1 MTRKPSLGKRLR
13 GLLFTALLLSAAIF
27 LLYRLF
33 RYQQSRA
40 TFPFDTTIATL
51 NVGGKTPEEA
61 AGLLRDHY
69 LEPVAIFHGENR
81 VELDPADVG
90 FNLEV
95 ETMVSQA
102 QEAYRAR
109 NYWLGFATYL
119 TKISWKPIRV
129 PLQAGYDPALLEE
142 MLVTIAGYL
151 DEPAMGPQILASSGV
166 FEQGHSGFV
175 TDVAASLPLVEK
187 ALYSPTDRIAHL
199 VVEDQEAPTLSFE
212 LLETVIRS
220 KIASFEGIASI
231 FIMDLQTGEEI
242 RINSDLPLSGLS
254 ILKIAIFTETYR
266 HIELPLTDFQQQLF
280 YDTAVRSSNYAAN
293 LLLHIVAG
301 EENTY
306 TGVDILT
313 ESMWRL
319 GLENTFMAV
328 PYDAN
333 PPAYRRTTYNTPAN
347 SRPDLP
353 TAPDPTRQTTA
364 EEMGALLAMLYQCA
378 KNGGGTLMAVYPGDY
393 TPAECQAILDLMVLN
408 EEGNLIRFGVPDDVA
423 VSHKHGWIP
432 DTHGDAGI
440 VFTPGGDYVIVEYLH
455 LPGQWLQSDISFP
468 ILREISRAVYNYYNF
483 DDPYVG
489 DPLAVDEGI
498 TGEGGTIEETPTG
511 TEGGEE
517 ATPPA
522 GGAEATP
529 PPADEAAAPAPGATT
544 VAGTA
549 GQATDAMV
557 TPPPTPAP

>member
-1 MTRKPSLGKRLR
+1 MNRKPSLGRRLR
-13 GLLFTALLLSAAIF
+13 GLLLTVLLLSVTIF

-33 RYQQSRA
+33 RYQQTRA

-61 AGLLRDHY
+61 ADMLRDHY
-69 LEPVAIFHGENR
+69 LAPVAIFHGENR

-95 ETMVSQA
+95 DTMVSQA
-102 QEAYRAR
+102 VEAYKAR

-119 TKISWKPIRV
+119 TKISWRPIRI
-129 PLQAGYDPALLEE
+129 PLQSGYDPGLLEE

-151 DEPAMGPQILASSGV
+151 DEPALGPQILSATAV
-166 FEQGHSGFV
+166 FEQGQSGYV
-175 TDVAASLPLVEK
+175 TNVEASLPLVEK
-187 ALYSPTDRIAHL
+187 ALYNPTDRIAHL
-199 VVEDQEAPTLSFE
+199 VVEDQEAPELSFE

-242 RINSDLPLSGLS
+242 RINSDLALSGLS
-254 ILKIAIFTETYR
+254 ILKIAIFAETYR
-266 HIELPLTDFQQQLF
+266 HIDLPLTDFQQQLF

-301 EENTY
+301 EDNTY

-313 ESMWRL
+313 ESMWKL

-353 TAPDPTRQTTA
+353 SAPDPTRQTTA
-364 EEMGALLAMLYQCA
+364 EEMGALLAMIYQCA

-393 TPAECQAILDLMVLN
+393 TPQECQAILDLMVLN
-408 EEGNLIRFGVPDDVA
+408 EEGNLIRYGVPDGVP

-432 DTHGDAGI
+432 DTHGDAGV

-468 ILREISRAVYNYYNF
+468 ILREISRAVYNYFNF
-483 DDPYVG
+483 DEPYVG
-489 DPLAVDEGI
+489 DPLAIDEGI
-498 TGEGGTIEETPTG
+498 TGEGGTIEETPAG
-511 TEGGEE
+511 TEGEE
-517 ATPPA
+517 QAT
-522 GGAEATP
+522 

-544 VAGTA
+544 VAGTG
-549 GQATDAMV
+549 GQATEAMV
-557 TPPPTPAP
+557 TPEPTAAP

>member
-13 GLLFTALLLSAAIF
+13 GLLMTVLLLGVTVF

-33 RYQQSRA
+33 RYQQARA
-40 TFPFDTTIATL
+40 TFPFDTTIASL
-51 NVGGKTPEEA
+51 NVGGMTPEEA
-61 AGLLRDHY
+61 ADLLRDHY
-69 LEPVAIFHGENR
+69 LEPVAIFHGDSR
-81 VELDPADVG
+81 IELDPADVG

-95 ETMVSQA
+95 DTMVGQA
-102 QEAYRAR
+102 QEAYKAR
-109 NYWLGFATYL
+109 NYWLGFVTDL
-119 TKISWKPIRV
+119 TKISWKPINI
-129 PLQAGYDPALLEE
+129 PLQAGFDPLLLEE

-166 FEQGHSGFV
+166 FEQGHPGYV
-175 TDVAASLPLVEK
+175 TNIEASLPLVEA
-187 ALYSPTDRIAHL
+187 ALYHPTERIVHL
-199 VVEDQEAPTLSFE
+199 VVEDQEAPELSFE

-220 KIASFEGIASI
+220 KLASFEGIASI

-242 RINSDLPLSGLS
+242 RINSDLALSGLS
-254 ILKIAIFTETYR
+254 ILKIAIFAETYR
-266 HIELPLTDFQQQLF
+266 HIDLPLTDFQQQLF

-301 EENTY
+301 EDNTY

-364 EEMGALLAMLYQCA
+364 EEMGALLAMIYQCA
-378 KNGGGTLMAVYPGDY
+378 KHGGGALMAVYPGDY

-408 EEGNLIRFGVPDDVA
+408 EEGNLIRFGVPEGVP

-432 DTHGDAGI
+432 DTHGDAGV

-468 ILREISRAVYNYYNF
+468 ILREISRAVYNYFNF
-483 DDPYVG
+483 DEPYVG
-489 DPLAVDEGI
+489 DPLADEAGI
-498 TGEGGTIEETPTG
+498 TGEGGTIEETPPEAET
-511 TEGGEE
+511 E

-522 GGAEATP
+522 DDTGTE
-529 PPADEAAAPAPGATT
+529 PPADEASAPEPVATT
-544 VAGTA
+544 VAGTT
-549 GQATDAMV
+549 GEDTDAMV
-557 TPPPTPAP
+557 TPVPTTTP